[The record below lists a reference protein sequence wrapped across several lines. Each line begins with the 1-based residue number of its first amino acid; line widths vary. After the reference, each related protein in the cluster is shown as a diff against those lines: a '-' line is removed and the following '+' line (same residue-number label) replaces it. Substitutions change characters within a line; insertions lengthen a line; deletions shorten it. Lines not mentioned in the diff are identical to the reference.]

1 MKLEFLRS
9 GSPDCPLLRLF
20 AFDQLQAAQFR
31 DLCREL
37 AAGKREALGIPD
49 DFPADSMAGCRLKLK
64 CAGAGN
70 GIRQLSLSTFECVL
84 NQTDW
89 DNIAGL
95 VDPFC
100 ESEAEGYQWLVKTGQ
115 ISLLLS
121 HDGIW

>member
-1 MKLEFLRS
+1 MKLEFLPS

-20 AFDQLQAAQFR
+20 AFDHLQATQFR
-31 DLCREL
+31 GLCREL
-37 AAGKREALGIPD
+37 ATGKREAFGMPD
-49 DFPADSMAGCRLKLK
+49 DFPVDSMAGCRLKMK
-64 CAGAGN
+64 CAGAPG
-70 GIRQLSLSTFECVL
+70 GIRQISLSAFECVL

-100 ESEAEGYQWLVKTGQ
+100 KSGAEGYQWLWETGQ

-121 HDGIW
+121 LDGNW